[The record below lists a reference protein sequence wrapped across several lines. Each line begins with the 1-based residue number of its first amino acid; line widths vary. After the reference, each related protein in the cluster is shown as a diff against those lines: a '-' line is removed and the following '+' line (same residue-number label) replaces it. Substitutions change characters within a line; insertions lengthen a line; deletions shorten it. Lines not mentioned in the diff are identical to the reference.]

1 MTTQPLEAISEET
14 VSPATSERVTSDVPK
29 TKPATAKHPGR
40 VASGKRLAERN
51 RLAREAKK
59 ASRSTKKPPTATTT
73 EANQNTTEQSSNN
86 NNNST
91 NTGYFILGVGG
102 LIVSAFAVHYQREA
116 IVRTLGQSQKT
127 VESNTVVE
135 ENSPPPPPPK
145 PKVKCG
151 IIKIK

>member
-1 MTTQPLEAISEET
+1 MTTQALEAIPEET
-14 VSPATSERVTSDVPK
+14 VTPATPDRVTSDVPK

-59 ASRSTKKPPTATTT
+59 QAEAQKTPTTTTT

-86 NNNST
+86 T
-91 NTGYFILGVGG
+91 NTGYFLLGIGG
-102 LIVSAFAVHYQREA
+102 LIVSGLGVYYQREA
-116 IVRTLGQSQKT
+116 IMRTLGQSQKT

-135 ENSPPPPPPK
+135 ENPPPPPSPK

-151 IIKIK
+151 IIKMK